1 VKAEAPALGKNTI
14 PADEI
19 LFASLSHIGA
29 SPRRTLLEDR
39 SGAEKIQ
46 TAGGLT
52 LTLGIVSDGV
62 GGANAG
68 ERAAE
73 LTIQTVIAQCKQSNS
88 HDIPKILR
96 SALEEANKRVYREA
110 RRSSRKMNMG
120 ATAAVTAIHE
130 NKLYMANVGDSRIYL
145 IRDGRTILLSLDHTW
160 SNEVVREGKLTL
172 QEARKN
178 PRRDEIVRAIGN
190 EAVLKV
196 DLGVWLQG
204 GKESEQEARSAQG
217 LILRPGDRILICS
230 DGVIKSRHDKSEA
243 HYVEEWEFP
252 DLVQGLD
259 PEKAVKAILKQARS
273 RQVDDNVSAVI
284 LEIPSGLRHMKL
296 PRRQVLIIAAL
307 IPLLL
312 TGFSWLAMKWPPPS
326 HEAPTV
332 PEIPPLPSGFAF
344 VSILEGRAEKQSHGG
359 EFQII
364 HAEEIIPSGL
374 GVHIRT
380 VGDHSYLRLD
390 LADDSILYLGPD
402 TQVEFRAIADGSTIH
417 ESLIILEQGY
427 VLVVNDGNAEV
438 SFTVASTIDV
448 TASASGSVMGVH
460 LEKTLQ
466 RLHLDCFQGMCSIEE
481 QRRFVLTSGQH
492 IWMDKNGD
500 AGPTN
505 STRNGLFAFGGDWVP
520 ESTPITQVVP
530 VIETIQPTN
539 TLGPLFLT
547 PTIHF
552 VPTKTPRP
560 RRTSVPSTSAPSDTP
575 PPAETEEKPTFTP
588 AYTPE
593 PTYTP
598 THSPMPSSTPPEA
611 LTPTETLEPT
621 STDPPKPTATDTQS
635 SG

>member
-1 VKAEAPALGKNTI
+1 
-14 PADEI
+14 
-19 LFASLSHIGA
+19 
-29 SPRRTLLEDR
+29 
-39 SGAEKIQ
+39 
-46 TAGGLT
+46 
-52 LTLGIVSDGV
+52 
-62 GGANAG
+62 
-68 ERAAE
+68 
-73 LTIQTVIAQCKQSNS
+73 
-88 HDIPKILR
+88 
-96 SALEEANKRVYREA
+96 
-110 RRSSRKMNMG
+110 
-120 ATAAVTAIHE
+120 
-130 NKLYMANVGDSRIYL
+130 
-145 IRDGRTILLSLDHTW
+145 
-160 SNEVVREGKLTL
+160 
-172 QEARKN
+172 
-178 PRRDEIVRAIGN
+178 
-190 EAVLKV
+190 
-196 DLGVWLQG
+196 
-204 GKESEQEARSAQG
+204 
-217 LILRPGDRILICS
+217 
-230 DGVIKSRHDKSEA
+230 
-243 HYVEEWEFP
+243 
-252 DLVQGLD
+252 
-259 PEKAVKAILKQARS
+259 
-273 RQVDDNVSAVI
+273 
-284 LEIPSGLRHMKL
+284 
-296 PRRQVLIIAAL
+296 
-307 IPLLL
+307 
-312 TGFSWLAMKWPPPS
+312 
-326 HEAPTV
+326 
-332 PEIPPLPSGFAF
+332 
-344 VSILEGRAEKQSHGG
+344 
-359 EFQII
+359 
-364 HAEEIIPSGL
+364 
-374 GVHIRT
+374 
-380 VGDHSYLRLD
+380 

-520 ESTPITQVVP
+520 ESTTITQVVP

-552 VPTKTPRP
+552 VPTKTPKP
-560 RRTSVPSTSAPSDTP
+560 RRTSVPTTSAPSDTP